1 MLRPGL
7 SALVRADLWVGPIG
21 RVALYLMSAAR
32 APLANT
38 AKIAKTATRTSTSFM
53 MTRTERPMRT
63 DEDDEYVF
71 FSNTSG
77 GSRPRRFKYYLARMQ
92 YFLFLYVS

>member
-7 SALVRADLWVGPIG
+7 SALVRADLWLVPIG
-21 RVALYLMSAAR
+21 RLALYLMSAAR

-63 DEDDEYVF
+63 TNTF
-71 FSNTSG
+71 FSNTSE